1 MNIQTE
7 QQPIKKPHIWAI
19 GGGKGGVGKSVVSI
33 LIALALAR
41 NGQKTVLVDA
51 DLGGANLHTM
61 MGIKTPARTL
71 NDFLTKKYENIED
84 ICIRTQVK
92 NLELICGAS
101 EILSLANPIFAQK
114 TKIVQSVTS
123 MAADHV
129 ILDLG
134 AGTSYNV
141 IDFFLIADSPV
152 VVLTPQPISIQ
163 NAYGFVRNTMYR
175 KLSRMASQ
183 HPSLQEVIKTA
194 MNPKNDH
201 KMRTIADLFEAIR
214 KTHGVKAVKQLT
226 EAIAKIK
233 PMLITNMAKTDRDAN
248 ASRIIQLVAE
258 KYLMMD
264 AYQVGVIERD
274 LLIEEMISKMK
285 PISDLPK
292 YCRSYVSAEAI
303 VQRRLGQVLKPLFQR

>member
-1 MNIQTE
+1 LNIQTE
-7 QQPIKKPHIWAI
+7 PQSIKKPHIWAI

-71 NDFLTKKYENIED
+71 NDFLTKKYDNIED

-101 EILSLANPIFAQK
+101 EILSLANPLFAQK
-114 TKIVQSVTS
+114 NKIVQSVTN
-123 MAADHV
+123 MAVDHV

-194 MNPKNDH
+194 MNPKNDS
-201 KMRTIADLFEAIR
+201 KMRTIADLFDAIR
-214 KTHGVKAVKQLT
+214 KTHGVKAVNQLT
-226 EAIAKIK
+226 QAISKIK
-233 PMLITNMAKTDRDAN
+233 PMLITNMAKTERDGN

-274 LLIEEMISKMK
+274 LLIEEMISKMT